1 MFLFS
6 GMNQDEM
13 EQYKEQKDSVI
24 FLIDCHSSMFQVNPN
39 NYGDDNGGDTRSVSF
54 VLRAALS
61 FMKNKIITNDN
72 DKIGIILYG
81 CDKTENSLNLNNV
94 FLL

>member
-1 MFLFS
+1 MFLYS

-39 NYGDDNGGDTRSVSF
+39 NYGVDTGGDTRSVSF

-81 CDKTENSLNLNNV
+81 CDKTENSLNLKNV

>member
-39 NYGDDNGGDTRSVSF
+39 NYGDDNDGDTRSVSF

-81 CDKTENSLNLNNV
+81 CDKTENSLNLKNV